1 MKHIIVMLTLGIIWF
16 IVGGLIY
23 ENTALSGV
31 GFLFILIS
39 SIMWVTEK
47 KQKKKRNKNESVF
60 SFLRTE

>member
-1 MKHIIVMLTLGIIWF
+1 MLTLGIVWL

-47 KQKKKRNKNESVF
+47 QQKEKKQK
-60 SFLRTE
+60 